1 MRFVKAAAAGIVF
14 FAASLGAQQASA
26 PTVTGE
32 TGLFTLMD
40 GWTLPQGSW
49 SFGAYYNNW
58 DRLVAP
64 VPGGVARP
72 LTDDWDYDWN
82 RLSVSAA
89 YGLTDRF
96 ELSLMLP
103 YDDFSASDNRHTGYV
118 NGHLFTDEIDAN
130 GLSQPRLGAKF
141 KFFGDIETGRALSMN
156 AYVEAPSAVSE
167 DGFSDDAGF
176 GVGLNWSFAP
186 AWVARIGYSDPGDAK
201 FFDVS
206 EEIEAGLGYAVA
218 LNDRFDWITEL
229 AATFYDGG
237 DSDSDDAFDLTTG
250 GRYWIGE
257 ERRWAVNFALR
268 TELNQ
273 LSDTDEHCPI
283 GGLIGLTLMPRLMTP
298 EQIAERIAD
307 REAGDPPGTAKAAAA
322 AAVAEEQRAAA
333 EKAAAAKAAS
343 EKSAA
348 DQAAAKKAAD
358 EAAAKRA
365 AEQAAKQASDE
376 AARQAAAEAARQ
388 APTETLN
395 FGSGSDRLTNIAKA
409 KLDEVAL
416 RLKQNPAATA
426 LIIGGTDAQGGDSA
440 NQSLGLRRA
449 QSAKS
454 YLVSRHQIDGSR
466 ITVESRGSSNPAAS
480 NDTEAGREQNRRAVI
495 IVRL

>member
-1 MRFVKAAAAGIVF
+1 V
-14 FAASLGAQQASA
+14 
-26 PTVTGE
+26 
-32 TGLFTLMD
+32 
-40 GWTLPQGSW
+40 
-49 SFGAYYNNW
+49 
-58 DRLVAP
+58 
-64 VPGGVARP
+64 
-72 LTDDWDYDWN
+72 
-82 RLSVSAA
+82 
-89 YGLTDRF
+89 
-96 ELSLMLP
+96 
-103 YDDFSASDNRHTGYV
+103 
-118 NGHLFTDEIDAN
+118 
-130 GLSQPRLGAKF
+130 
-141 KFFGDIETGRALSMN
+141 ALS
-156 AYVEAPSAVSE
+156 
-167 DGFSDDAGF
+167 
-176 GVGLNWSFAP
+176 
-186 AWVARIGYSDPGDAK
+186 
-201 FFDVS
+201 
-206 EEIEAGLGYAVA
+206 
-218 LNDRFDWITEL
+218 DRFDWITEL
-229 AATFYDGG
+229 AATFYQGG
-237 DSDSDDAFDLTTG
+237 DSDRDDAYDLATG

-268 TELNQ
+268 TELSQ

-298 EQIAERIAD
+298 EQIADRIAD

-322 AAVAEEQRAAA
+322 AAAAEEQRSAA
-333 EKAAAAKAAS
+333 EKAAAAKAAA

-348 DQAAAKKAAD
+348 DQAAAKKATD

-365 AEQAAKQASDE
+365 AEQSARQAADE

-388 APTETLN
+388 APTETIN

-426 LIIGGTDAQGGDSA
+426 LIIGGADAQGSDGS
-440 NQSLGLRRA
+440 NQSLGTRRA

-466 ITVESRGSSNPAAS
+466 ITVESRGSSDPAAS